1 MKDKSIPDMMPCGT
15 SSVSLMQS
23 GNADGM
29 HTLNMDLIHL
39 VQQGYISQDMA
50 ESYTNS
56 KKELSQ
62 YF

>member
-1 MKDKSIPDMMPCGT
+1 MRNIIREGKTYQMS
-15 SSVSLMQS
+15 SLMQS

-39 VQQGYISQDMA
+39 VQQEYISQDMA
-50 ESYTNS
+50 ENYTNS

>member
-1 MKDKSIPDMMPCGT
+1 MRNIIREGKTYQMS
-15 SSVSLMQS
+15 SLMQS
-23 GNADGM
+23 GSADGM
-29 HTLNMDLIHL
+29 HTLNMNLIHL
-39 VQQGYISQDMA
+39 VQQGCISRDMA

>member
-1 MKDKSIPDMMPCGT
+1 MRNIIREGKTYQMS
-15 SSVSLMQS
+15 SLMQS
-23 GNADGM
+23 GGAGGM

-39 VQQGYISQDMA
+39 VQQGYISRDMA

>member
-1 MKDKSIPDMMPCGT
+1 MRNIIREGKTYQM
-15 SSVSLMQS
+15 SSLS